1 MTHLQTLL
9 DDIKREAAAKSS
21 AAFRNAAL
29 VELAGAICARI
40 NASGEIDVCFPT
52 FHLDNIARPCVTL
65 QSASPATDADFIN
78 ALEAAGFAI
87 EQLPARIA
95 NRNHL
100 GYATAVY
107 LMIAPGVDALLRTL
121 PQRHADALAQQL
133 PEAA

>member
-1 MTHLQTLL
+1 MSHLQTLL

-29 VELAGAICARI
+29 VELAGEICARI

-52 FHLDNIARPCVTL
+52 FHLDAMRPCVTL

-87 EQLPARIA
+87 EQMPARIA
-95 NRNHL
+95 SRNHL
-100 GYATAVY
+100 GYASAVY

>member
-1 MTHLQTLL
+1 MSHLHNLL
-9 DDIKREAAAKSS
+9 DDIKRDAAAKSS

-29 VELAGAICARI
+29 VELAGEICARI
-40 NASGEIDVCFPT
+40 NAAGEIDVCFPT
-52 FHLDNIARPCVTL
+52 FHLDMKRPCVTL

-87 EQLPARIA
+87 EQMPARIA
-95 NRNHL
+95 RRNHL
-100 GYATAVY
+100 GYASAVY

-121 PQRHADALAQQL
+121 PQRHVDALAQQL

>member
-1 MTHLQTLL
+1 MSHLQTLL

-29 VELAGAICARI
+29 VELAGEICARI
-40 NASGEIDVCFPT
+40 NAAGEIDVCFPT
-52 FHLDNIARPCVTL
+52 FHLDMKRPCVTL

-78 ALEAAGFAI
+78 ALEAAGLAI

-95 NRNHL
+95 SRNHL
-100 GYATAVY
+100 GYASAVY

-121 PQRHADALAQQL
+121 PHRHVDALAQQL